1 MNETK
6 TALSTDDIQKKF
18 QEMRLSEKV
27 LLYLKRAL
35 AWLAWLG
42 ITGGFVL
49 GLTFLFDLSE
59 ESCPGLNNISIDLDS
74 SFNTALCYVKLYST
88 TLTITFAN
96 LLLPIIFS
104 IIVTFEEYS
113 PKTLLIVDLTRSIVF
128 RLSGLFVLMIGYIM
142 SNK

>member
-42 ITGGFVL
+42 ITGLCVAIGIAVFSGALFGVIARISGHLKPREPFPFGPFIAL
-49 GLTFLFDLSE
+49 GIWLVWLMGSQWWW
-59 ESCPGLNNISIDLDS
+59 NQWM
-74 SFNTALCYVKLYST
+74 ALV
-88 TLTITFAN
+88 
-96 LLLPIIFS
+96 
-104 IIVTFEEYS
+104 S
-113 PKTLLIVDLTRSIVF
+113 P
-128 RLSGLFVLMIGYIM
+128 
-142 SNK
+142 